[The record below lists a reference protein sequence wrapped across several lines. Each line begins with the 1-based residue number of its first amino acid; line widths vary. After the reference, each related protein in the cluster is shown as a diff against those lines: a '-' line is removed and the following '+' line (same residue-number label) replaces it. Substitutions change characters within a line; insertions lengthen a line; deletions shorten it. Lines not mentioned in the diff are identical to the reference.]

1 MKATKL
7 FKTILSLLI
16 VLALLVACA
25 PAAETN
31 NPGQNPGESK
41 GPAQLE
47 GLEKEEYL
55 QQLGDNHLGAA
66 IDSFGDVYGKILDA
80 LKKGDAANTA
90 VGGAKLDMTL
100 NASKDLLDMLE
111 QAIAGADDPS
121 FDFYFLSKLNLSM
134 DMGMGSDTQKMQ
146 LTLGLNDQ
154 KIVTLNMLMNMAK
167 SIVYVSAPGLN
178 DSWLK
183 FDAGAVMPNGSA
195 AGMMG
200 SAATVG
206 VLAKALP
213 DAETLTRVLNRY
225 LDLVLPELKNV
236 EQTSAAVDAG
246 GLRQECTAL
255 TLKIYEADA
264 LAIAK
269 AVLNTAKDDAD
280 LKKIIENMAL
290 AMEEMSGQEM
300 GAEEAYAEFKEGI
313 TDALAELNSITET
326 DTENPITLV
335 TYVDKN
341 HNIIGMKLSMP
352 GYGNRG
358 MAYYYTITQGDK
370 TGFDMGV
377 LDSQTTDEYDFRI
390 SGSGFKRAGKD
401 HGDYTLTID
410 GKEYISVA
418 IRDMDAESGTLIL
431 SPTETMV
438 YDLGLNALPF
448 KNLALQIKLDA
459 AGVALNV
466 LSDGNTLLG
475 LELKASESAGP
486 NLSVPSNATDAMDS
500 SAMQAWAENL
510 DLTTVLDNLEKAGV
524 PSALIEGIISGLTG
538 SAGQAQPEFS
548 TNAA

>member
-31 NPGQNPGESK
+31 NPGESK

-55 QQLGDNHLGAA
+55 QQLGDNNLGAA

-121 FDFYFLSKLNLSM
+121 FDFYFLSKINLSM

-167 SIVYVSAPGLN
+167 SIVYVSAPDLN

-236 EQTSAAVDAG
+236 EQSTETLEVAG
-246 GLRQECTAL
+246 VKQECTKL

-326 DTENPITLV
+326 DTENPITV
-335 TYVDKN
+335 AIYVDKN
-341 HNIIGMKLSMP
+341 HNVVGALLKMSSQDSDRGTFYVYSVTEGDKFAFETAIPSDVDDTDDFKLS
-352 GYGNRG
+352 GSGTKKDGKTN
-358 MAYYYTITQGDK
+358 ATYTIT
-370 TGFDMGV
+370 
-377 LDSQTTDEYDFRI
+377 TD
-390 SGSGFKRAGKD
+390 GKD
-401 HGDYTLTID
+401 YVTLKVEDLT
-410 GKEYISVA
+410 
-418 IRDMDAESGTLIL
+418 AESGTLTL
-431 SPTETMV
+431 TPTETMV
-438 YDLGLNALPF
+438 YELGLNALPF
-448 KNLALQIKLDA
+448 KKLALQIKLDA

-466 LSDGNTLLG
+466 LSEGKALIS

-510 DLTTVLDNLEKAGV
+510 DLTKVLDNLEKAGV

>member
-167 SIVYVSAPGLN
+167 SIVYVSAPDLN

-236 EQTSAAVDAG
+236 EQSTETLEVAG
-246 GLRQECTAL
+246 VKQECTKL

-326 DTENPITLV
+326 DTENPITV
-335 TYVDKN
+335 AIYVDKN
-341 HNIIGMKLSMP
+341 HNVVGALLKMSNQDSDRGTFYVYSVTEGDKFAFEAAIPSDVDDTDDFKLS
-352 GYGNRG
+352 GSGTKKDGKTN
-358 MAYYYTITQGDK
+358 ATYTIT
-370 TGFDMGV
+370 
-377 LDSQTTDEYDFRI
+377 TD
-390 SGSGFKRAGKD
+390 GKD
-401 HGDYTLTID
+401 YVTLKVEDLT
-410 GKEYISVA
+410 
-418 IRDMDAESGTLIL
+418 AESGTLTL
-431 SPTETMV
+431 TPTETMV
-438 YDLGLNALPF
+438 YELGLNALPF
-448 KNLALQIKLDA
+448 KKLALQIKLDA

-466 LSDGNTLLG
+466 LSEGKALIS

-500 SAMQAWAENL
+500 NAMQAWAENL
-510 DLTTVLDNLEKAGV
+510 DLTKVLDNLEKAGV

>member
-55 QQLGDNHLGAA
+55 QQLGDNNLGAA

-167 SIVYVSAPGLN
+167 SIVYVSAPDLN

-236 EQTSAAVDAG
+236 EQSTETLEVAG
-246 GLRQECTAL
+246 VKQECTKL

-300 GAEEAYAEFKEGI
+300 GAEEAYAEFKEGV

-326 DTENPITLV
+326 DTENPITV
-335 TYVDKN
+335 AIYVDKD
-341 HNIIGMKLSMP
+341 HNVVGALLKMSSQDSDRGTFYVYSVTEGDKFAFEAAIPSDVDDTDDFKLS
-352 GYGNRG
+352 GSGTKKDGKTN
-358 MAYYYTITQGDK
+358 ATYTIT
-370 TGFDMGV
+370 
-377 LDSQTTDEYDFRI
+377 TD
-390 SGSGFKRAGKD
+390 GKD
-401 HGDYTLTID
+401 YVTLKVEDLT
-410 GKEYISVA
+410 
-418 IRDMDAESGTLIL
+418 AESGTLTL
-431 SPTETMV
+431 TPTETMV
-438 YDLGLNALPF
+438 YEMGLNALPF
-448 KNLALQIKLDA
+448 KKLALQIKLDA

-466 LSDGNTLLG
+466 LSEGKALIS

-510 DLTTVLDNLEKAGV
+510 DLTKVLDNLEKAGV